1 MWMLVPV
8 CVYTVLFY
16 LARLFDMFEFTH
28 QNVFR
33 VSSDEELFYL
43 ARLLDDWYV
52 WSYSSKCLTI
62 NLIRVLYD
70 FIVHVKDIKNENSCP
85 LYGCVLEDL
94 YPYELLVW
102 CIYATSLSHYIN
114 DYYGHG
120 TIEVS

>member
-43 ARLLDDWYV
+43 ARLLDD
-52 WSYSSKCLTI
+52 
-62 NLIRVLYD
+62 
-70 FIVHVKDIKNENSCP
+70 
-85 LYGCVLEDL
+85 
-94 YPYELLVW
+94 
-102 CIYATSLSHYIN
+102 
-114 DYYGHG
+114 
-120 TIEVS
+120 